1 MSSLN
6 SGPLLPQ
13 EVLQWVPIVR
23 FPSHR
28 QVFASAGGEACVIE
42 IEPGSGT
49 LFRQLE
55 PYD

>member
-49 LFRQLE
+49 LFRRLE